1 MYIGMYVYIYIYV
14 WMDVYMYVSMDVCI
28 NGCMHLCMYYLCMY
42 VCLSACFW
50 FSCMYVCEVCLI
62 PFFSCFMFFSLVVVL
77 LQAPSV
83 LDAPG
88 RHGEFQSD
96 FSFEESS
103 FQQQN
108 FPIIRVGSGSQL
120 MMGQEA
126 LGKRDDIGMEAE
138 V

>member
-1 MYIGMYVYIYIYV
+1 MYVCMYVCILVYMYIYIYV
-14 WMDVYMYVSMDVCI
+14 YMYGWMYI
-28 NGCMHLCMYYLCMY
+28 CMYLWMYVLMDACIY

-83 LDAPG
+83 LDAPE

-126 LGKRDDIGMEAE
+126 LGKRDDIGM
-138 V
+138 